1 MKKPSTLWSALGS
14 AVFLRLIMAVVNFGQ
29 FWVFTRMLPADE
41 LGGYSLILGVLMM
54 LHAMPLLGLSVPLI
68 RRIATGPEDAS
79 REVSNAFALSLPMAV
94 LITIGVYV
102 YGVTQFDA
110 ALHGPLDCLALTMI
124 PVAWILVAECAL
136 LGLERMDLIT
146 KVQGLEAVGRLVFG
160 VAAIQLGYGL
170 YGVFVCIFVLRALV
184 AVYYALSS
192 VVPRVRWALVS
203 WDIQVRNF
211 REIPTFIGI
220 VILAAL
226 VLRVD
231 VLVLEHT
238 RDLAEV
244 ALFAAGARL
253 YEAALMVP
261 TMAAQALMPTL
272 ARMLQESEEKFKQ
285 MFREVLDHLM
295 LIGGLFAI
303 GLAALAGVAVA
314 LVYPSHLQ
322 GAGEVFSW
330 LALGTVLVMVDQLLS
345 SAMLAAKAQREDM
358 RSLAVAAVVLVLALL
373 LLTGP
378 WGAQGA
384 AWAILIAHLTR
395 LAMRIR
401 WAAARLAFPE
411 LPGASVRHL
420 FGMTMGMLGLRLVHL
435 QHPAAEPV
443 WALMA
448 GLAAW
453 YMTAR
458 LTGVLRPGWWRRL
471 RQWRASLQAAR

>member
-14 AVFLRLIMAVVNFGQ
+14 AVFLRLVMAVVNFGQ
-29 FWVFTRMLPADE
+29 FWIFTRLLPAEE

-68 RRIATGPEDAS
+68 RRVATDPDKAS
-79 REVSNAFALSLPMAV
+79 QEVSNAFALSLPMAL
-94 LITIGVYV
+94 LIAGGVYL
-102 YGVTQFDA
+102 YGVTQFDE

-146 KVQGLEAVGRLVFG
+146 KVQSLEAVGRLVFG
-160 VAAIQLGYGL
+160 VLAIELGYGL
-170 YGVFVCIFVLRALV
+170 QGVFVCILVLRGLV
-184 AVYYALSS
+184 ALYYKFSS
-192 VVPRVRWALVS
+192 VVPRVQWSLVS
-203 WDIQVRNF
+203 WDVQRRNF
-211 REIPTFIGI
+211 KEIPTFIGI

-272 ARMLQESEEKFKQ
+272 ARMLQEDEGRFKQ
-285 MFREVLDHLM
+285 MFRQVLDQIM
-295 LIGGLFAI
+295 LLGGLFAI
-303 GLAALAGVAVA
+303 GLAALAGIVVDV
-314 LVYPSHLQ
+314 VYPSHLQ
-322 GAGEVFSW
+322 LAGQVFAW

-345 SAMLAAKAQREDM
+345 SAMLAAKAQRADM
-358 RSLAVAAVVLVLALL
+358 QSLAVAGLVLLLALL

-378 WGAQGA
+378 WGAEGA

-395 LAMRIR
+395 LGMRIR
-401 WAAARLAFPE
+401 WATTRLAFPD
-411 LPGASVRHL
+411 LPGTAARHL
-420 FGMTMGMLGLRLVHL
+420 FSLVVGMLGLRLVHL
-435 QHPAAEPV
+435 LHPSAEAV
-443 WALMA
+443 WALGA
-448 GLAAW
+448 GLTAW
-453 YMTAR
+453 YMSAR
-458 LTGVLRPGWWRRL
+458 LSGVLTSGWWLRL
-471 RQWRASLQAAR
+471 RQWRATLQATR

>member
-29 FWVFTRMLPADE
+29 FWVFTRLLPAEE

-68 RRIATGPEDAS
+68 RRVATDPDKAS
-79 REVSNAFALSLPMAV
+79 LEVSNAFALSLPMAV
-94 LITIGVYV
+94 LITVGVYV
-102 YGVTQFDA
+102 YGVTQFDPS
-110 ALHGPLDCLALTMI
+110 LHGPLDCLALTMI

-136 LGLERMDLIT
+136 LGLERMDIIT
-146 KVQGLEAVGRLVFG
+146 KVQSVEAVGRLVFG
-160 VAAIQLGYGL
+160 VLAIKLGYGL

-184 AVYYALSS
+184 ALYYALSPI
-192 VVPRVRWALVS
+192 VPPVRWAGVS

-244 ALFAAGARL
+244 ALFAAGSRL

-272 ARMLQESEEKFKQ
+272 ARMLQESEEQFKR
-285 MFREVLDHLM
+285 MFREVLDHIM

-322 GAGEVFSW
+322 PAGEVFAW

-345 SAMLAAKAQREDM
+345 SAMLAAKAQRDDM
-358 RSLAVAAVVLVLALL
+358 RSLAVAGVVLVLALL

-378 WGAQGA
+378 WGAEGA

-401 WAAARLAFPE
+401 WAAERLAFPE
-411 LPGASVRHL
+411 LPFTAFRHL
-420 FGMTMGMLGLRLVHL
+420 SCMTMGMLGLRLVDL
-435 QHPAAEPV
+435 LHPAAEPL
-443 WALMA
+443 WAMA
-448 GLAAW
+448 VGLLAW

-458 LTGVLRPGWWRRL
+458 LSGVLKPGWWQRL
-471 RQWRASLQAAR
+471 RQWRSTLQASR